1 MRCGGGRTSGARP
14 VRRVA
19 GSCRALSHTH
29 TVGAH
34 GEGPYRANFPN
45 VSEKERAHQFNV
57 CVSSGA
63 GFDRSVG
70 RLIPLLPHSKYA
82 ASEQVSEA
90 ALP

>member
-1 MRCGGGRTSGARP
+1 MERAP
-14 VRRVA
+14 V
-19 GSCRALSHTH
+19 SS
-29 TVGAH
+29 
-34 GEGPYRANFPN
+34 EFPQR
-45 VSEKERAHQFNV
+45 EPRERAHQFNV